1 MDALRRNE
9 KDIFVRFKST
19 VLKRIIWE
27 YSVDDKLRDI
37 NKEKKESLWLSS
49 NGKLNSRKKKI
60 IYRSSSTFLPRESQD
75 CLYSKSFHSFYL

>member
-1 MDALRRNE
+1 MYLVLLNVEIYVWYTPALLTVDAFRRNE

-37 NKEKKESLWLSS
+37 
-49 NGKLNSRKKKI
+49 
-60 IYRSSSTFLPRESQD
+60 
-75 CLYSKSFHSFYL
+75 